1 MSGISIHSTGIMVD
15 IREMG
20 GMAVMAAVETEE
32 ETEAAVGIS
41 YDVTPYNVGME
52 NSKRVTV
59 YLEPAVHKALRL
71 KAAASDRAVSD
82 VVNDAVRLSLGEYLA
97 DIEVFSTRK
106 KERGLSFESF
116 VTGLKRRGQI

>member
-1 MSGISIHSTGIMVD
+1 MPGISIHSTGIMVD

-20 GMAVMAAVETEE
+20 GMAAMAAVETEE

-71 KAAASDRAVSD
+71 KAAASDRSVSD